1 MVPAGNKA
9 KRLSSV
15 NHTTRTIHHHHK
27 KELKGDTSVN
37 TSNLA
42 AIEGFIPFEAVVV
55 KLDIDEL
62 VNVPGGL
69 NDLKTEVDILDADRL
84 EGVSIDLKKK
94 ITDAVH
100 TKVAKKTKYD
110 KLNSKVI

>member
-94 ITDAVH
+94 
-100 TKVAKKTKYD
+100 KNNRCSSYKGC
-110 KLNSKVI
+110 

>member
-69 NDLKTEVDILDADRL
+69 NDLK
-84 EGVSIDLKKK
+84 KK
-94 ITDAVH
+94 ITEAVH